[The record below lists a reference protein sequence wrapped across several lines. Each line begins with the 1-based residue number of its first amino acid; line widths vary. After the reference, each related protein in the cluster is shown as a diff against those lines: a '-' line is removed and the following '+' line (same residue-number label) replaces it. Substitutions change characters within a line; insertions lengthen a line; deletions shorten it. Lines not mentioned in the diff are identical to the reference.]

1 MVKVCKLCKEKDKY
15 EEIGQMDELSLSEC
29 VQGTVISE
37 KSENLQF
44 QWGQGETSQRAGAH
58 LP

>member
-29 VQGTVISE
+29 V
-37 KSENLQF
+37 
-44 QWGQGETSQRAGAH
+44 
-58 LP
+58 